1 MAAAGE
7 LGYDV
12 GVHAHGETQIAKQ
25 VTVKTSGIIFFI
37 IDNHLLKLEQ
47 TRALQ
52 VLSDMLDNQQ
62 RWHLAWVMGTAR
74 QIRDRKDGESVD
86 W

>member
-1 MAAAGE
+1 MPVE
-7 LGYDV
+7 
-12 GVHAHGETQIAKQ
+12 
-25 VTVKTSGIIFFI
+25 SGT
-37 IDNHLLKLEQ
+37 DNHLLKLEQ

-62 RWHLAWVMGTAR
+62 RWHLAWVMDTAR
-74 QIRDRKDGESVD
+74 QIRDRKDGEPVD